1 MAAPVTLTAVP
12 SIEPCDAV
20 APHPMMP
27 RWKRAIDVA
36 IAGLAI
42 VVLTPLITAL
52 AIAVSLD
59 SPGGPFYRQTRVGKG
74 GRPFTCWKFRS
85 MYRGA
90 DSHLIRLQGCNEAKG
105 LIFKMRDDPRRT
117 RVGRLLRRTSLD
129 ELPQLLNV
137 LRGEMSMVGPRPPLA
152 HEVLRYDEHAW
163 RRLDAV
169 PGITGLWQV
178 TDRANHDFENMVELD
193 IRYAQSLSLRLDLV
207 ILLKTVPTVLI
218 GRGSY

>member
-1 MAAPVTLTAVP
+1 
-12 SIEPCDAV
+12 
-20 APHPMMP
+20 MMP
-27 RWKRAIDVA
+27 RWKRTMDVA
-36 IAGLAI
+36 LAG
-42 VVLTPLITAL
+42 VVLISLAPLILAL
-52 AIAVSLD
+52 AAAISFD

-90 DSHLIRLQGCNEAKG
+90 DTHLRHLQDSNEAKG

-117 RVGRLLRRTSLD
+117 RVGRILRRTSLD

-137 LRGEMSMVGPRPPLA
+137 LRGDMSIVGPRPPLA
-152 HEVLRYDEHAW
+152 HEVLRYDELAW

-178 TDRANHDFENMVELD
+178 TDRANHDFANMVDLD
-193 IRYAQSLSLRLDLV
+193 IRYAQSLSLKLDLA
-207 ILLKTVPTVLI
+207 IIARTVPTVLT

>member
-1 MAAPVTLTAVP
+1 MAAPATLTAIP
-12 SIEPCDAV
+12 SIEAREETARRV
-20 APHPMMP
+20 MP
-27 RWKRAIDVA
+27 RWKRTMDVA
-36 IAGLAI
+36 ISGLGL
-42 VVLTPLITAL
+42 VVLTPVIAAL
-52 AIAVSLD
+52 AIAVAVD

-85 MYRGA
+85 MHRGA
-90 DSHLIRLQGCNEAKG
+90 DRRLLQLQPANEAKG

-117 RVGRLLRRTSLD
+117 RVGRFLRRTSLD

-137 LRGEMSMVGPRPPLA
+137 LRGEMSIVGPRPPLA
-152 HEVLRYDEHAW
+152 HEVLRYDELAW

-178 TDRANHDFENMVELD
+178 TDRANHDFANMVDLD
-193 IRYAQSLSLRLDLV
+193 IRYAESLSLKLDLV
-207 ILLKTVPTVLI
+207 ILAKTVPTVLG